1 MSSQKLPTERSLTK
15 QAAVGAATITAAEP
29 ATIRKKIF
37 CGVCEGSCG
46 LEATVRG
53 DDILS
58 LRPDPDHPNTRG
70 FACAKGLA
78 FSAVRDDP
86 DRLLHPLKR
95 QADGSFVKVS
105 WDQALDEI
113 GARMNAIIAE
123 HGTESIGLYQG
134 NSVAWNFGAFLNLFG
149 MAGALKTKHLYSAA
163 SIDINGYWLISQLL
177 YGSNFLNPIP
187 DIVRTDFMLCLG
199 ANPAVSHGSM
209 ANIGRFRDTMV
220 EVTQRG
226 GRVVVVDPR
235 RSETAVLFEHI
246 PIRPNGDVWL
256 LAALLKVIFDEGL
269 ADMEALRTQTSGHEI
284 LPDILASLELSR
296 AASVA
301 GIPVDQIRQL
311 ARDFAAAKSA
321 CAYGRC
327 GMSIGPFAS
336 LGKYFLDALNI
347 VTGNLDRPGGW
358 CFGRPFI
365 DLETMMH
372 RTKSTGYDRWR
383 TRVDQFPEVAGTS
396 PVVSIPREI
405 MTPGKGRLRV
415 MMVIGANPVTSSPAA
430 DELRDAFEQLDLLI
444 SQDVYMTETSR
455 LAHYILPPT
464 VWIEREGF
472 PIFTQSH
479 SGVPHAQWV
488 GPTVAPRGDTRDD
501 SWIMDEI
508 CRRIGIVP
516 ADFPGAQMLG
526 KLGLRATPSFLM
538 DVGLRTGPEGDW
550 YGLRPSGLT
559 RKKLMDNNGAVK
571 LADSVP
577 TGILKK
583 RIFTKGGKVQL
594 DHALIRD
601 EMRRLLAFNTEVD
614 AQYPLSMISLREL
627 RTQNTW
633 LHNIPKLIVGDRV
646 QRLRIHPDD
655 AARFGIEDGDPV
667 EITSRYGQIRVPAAR
682 VSEEMMPGSVALPQG
697 WGHTGTWNRAVAVG
711 GAGYN
716 RLTSNRVDS
725 TDLPSGNATVN
736 GIAVRIRSLKA
747 LEASVSCLTS

>member
-1 MSSQKLPTERSLTK
+1 MSKAGS
-15 QAAVGAATITAAEP
+15 AAARPDTDPGIVV
-29 ATIRKKIF
+29 RKVF

-46 LEATVRG
+46 LEARVQGTEV
-53 DDILS
+53 IS
-58 LRPDPDHPNTRG
+58 LRADPEHPNTRG

-78 FSAVRDDP
+78 FAAVRDDP

-95 QADGSFVKVS
+95 MPDGSFTQVS

-113 GARMNAIIAE
+113 GERLRSIIAQ

-163 SIDINGYWLISQLL
+163 SSDINGYWLMSQLM

-187 DIVRTDFMLCLG
+187 DVARTDFMLCLG

-220 EVTQRG
+220 AITRRG

-235 RSETAVLFEHI
+235 RSETAALFEHL

-256 LAALLKVIFDEGL
+256 LAALLKVIFDENL
-269 ADMEALRTQTSGHEI
+269 ADMEALQRQTSGHRILPEI
-284 LPDILASLELSR
+284 LAGLDLQR
-296 AASVA
+296 AASASGIAVA
-301 GIPVDQIRQL
+301 TIQQL
-311 ARDFAAAKSA
+311 ARDFAAARSA

-327 GMSIGPFAS
+327 GISIGPFAS

-358 CFGRPFI
+358 CFGRPFV

-372 RTKSTGYDRWR
+372 RMKSTGYDRWR

-405 MTPGKGRLRV
+405 RTPGRGQLRA
-415 MMVIGANPVTSSPAA
+415 MLVIGANPATSSPAA
-430 DELRDAFEQLDLLI
+430 GELRDAFRQLDLLI

-464 VWIEREGF
+464 VWLEREGF

-488 GPTVAPRGDTRDD
+488 GPTVPPRGDVRDD
-501 SWIMDEI
+501 AWIMDEI
-508 CRRIGIVP
+508 CKCIGLVP
-516 ADFPGAQMLG
+516 ADFPGAQLLG
-526 KLGLRATPSFLM
+526 KLGLRPSPSFLM
-538 DVGLRTGPEGDW
+538 DIGLRTGPEGDW
-550 YGLRPSGLT
+550 FGLRPRGLS
-559 RKKLMDNNGAVK
+559 RKKLMERNGAVK

-577 TGILKK
+577 TGVLHH
-583 RIFTKGGKVQL
+583 RIFTRDRKVAL
-594 DHALIRD
+594 DHDVVRV
-601 EMRRLLAFNTEVD
+601 EMKRLLAFDTTVD
-614 AQYPLSMISLREL
+614 SDYPLSLISLREL

-633 LHNIPKLIVGDRV
+633 LHNIPKLIAGDRV
-646 QRLRIHPDD
+646 QRLRIHPQD
-655 AARFGIEDGDPV
+655 AVRYAIEDGDPV

-682 VSEEMMPGSVALPQG
+682 VSDEMMVGSLALPHG
-697 WGHTGTWNRAVAVG
+697 WGHEGGWQRAVAMG
-711 GAGYN
+711 GDGYN
-716 RLTSNRVDS
+716 ALTTNRVDC
-725 TDLPSGNATVN
+725 TDLPSGNASVN
-736 GIAVRIRSLKA
+736 GVAVRVRSLKNKE
-747 LEASVSCLTS
+747 EAAA

>member
-1 MSSQKLPTERSLTK
+1 MQPASNASSN
-15 QAAVGAATITAAEP
+15 TASP
-29 ATIRKKIF
+29 DGTVTRKIF

-53 DDILS
+53 SEVIS

-70 FACAKGLA
+70 FACSKGLA

-95 QADGSFVKVS
+95 QPDGSFARVS

-113 GARMNAIIAE
+113 GKRLRAIIAK

-163 SIDINGYWLISQLL
+163 SIDINGYWAISQLL

-187 DIVRTDFMLCLG
+187 DVARTEFMLCLG

-209 ANIGRFRDTMV
+209 ANIGRFRDTMMA
-220 EVTQRG
+220 VTQRG
-226 GRVVVVDPR
+226 GRVVVIDPR
-235 RSETAVLFEHI
+235 RSETATLFEHI

-256 LAALLKVIFDEGL
+256 LAALIKVIFDERL
-269 ADMEALRTQTSGHEI
+269 ADVEALREQTSGHEI
-284 LPDILASLELSR
+284 LPQMLAKFDLSR
-296 AASVA
+296 AASA
-301 GIPVDQIRQL
+301 SGIPVEQIRQL

-336 LGKYFLDALNI
+336 LSKYFLDALNI

-372 RTKSTGYDRWR
+372 RMKSTGYDRWR
-383 TRVDQFPEVAGTS
+383 TRVDNFPEVAGTS

-405 MTPGKGRLRV
+405 RTPGKGQLRA
-415 MMVIGANPVTSSPAA
+415 MLVIGANPATSSPAA
-430 DELRDAFEQLDLLI
+430 GELRDALGELDLLI

-464 VWIEREGF
+464 VWLEREGF

-488 GPTVAPRGDTRDD
+488 GPTVPPRGDVRDD
-501 SWIMDEI
+501 AWIMDEI
-508 CRRIGIVP
+508 ARRIGIVP
-516 ADFPGAQMLG
+516 ADFPGAQLLG
-526 KLGLRATPSFLM
+526 KLGLRPSPSFLM

-550 YGLRPSGLT
+550 FGLRPKGLS
-559 RKKLMDNNGAVK
+559 RKKLMERNGAVK
-571 LADSVP
+571 LADHVP
-577 TGILKK
+577 TGVLKK
-583 RIFTKGGKVQL
+583 RIFTQGGKVPL
-594 DHALIRD
+594 DHALIRV
-601 EMRRLLAFNTEVD
+601 EMKRLLSFDTGID
-614 AQYPLSMISLREL
+614 AAYPLSLISLREL
-627 RTQNTW
+627 RSQNTW
-633 LHNIPKLIVGDRV
+633 LQNIPKLIVGDRV
-646 QRLRIHPDD
+646 QRLRIHPID
-655 AARFGIEDGDPV
+655 AARYDIEDGDPV
-667 EITSRYGQIRVPAAR
+667 QITSRDGQISVPAAR
-682 VSEEMMPGSVALPQG
+682 VTDEMMPGSVALPHG
-697 WGHTGTWNRAVAVG
+697 WGHSGSWQSAVAIG

-716 RLTSNRVDS
+716 ELTTNRVES

-736 GIAVRIRSLKA
+736 GIAVRVRSLKLVEKA
-747 LEASVSCLTS
+747 A

>member
-1 MSSQKLPTERSLTK
+1 MSTQVLYETQGEIAHPQSGPMASSNTGSAE
-15 QAAVGAATITAAEP
+15 ATVT
-29 ATIRKKIF
+29 RKIF

-53 DDILS
+53 SELLS

-70 FACAKGLA
+70 FACSKGLA
-78 FSAVRDDP
+78 FGAVRDDP

-95 QADGSFVKVS
+95 QADGSFARVS

-113 GARMNAIIAE
+113 GERLRAIIAR

-163 SIDINGYWLISQLL
+163 SIDINGYWVISELL

-187 DIVRTDFMLCLG
+187 DVARTDFMLCIG

-209 ANIGRFRDTMV
+209 ANIGRFRDTMMA
-220 EVTQRG
+220 VTQRG

-235 RSETAVLFEHI
+235 RSETASLFEHV

-269 ADMEALRTQTSGHEI
+269 ADLEALREQTAGHEI
-284 LPDILASLELSR
+284 LPQLLAPLDLS
-296 AASVA
+296 AASAAA
-301 GIPVDQIRQL
+301 GIPVEQIRQL
-311 ARDFAAAKSA
+311 ARDFAAAPSA

-336 LGKYFLDALNI
+336 LGKYFLDVLNI
-347 VTGNLDRPGGW
+347 ATGNLDRPGGW

-372 RTKSTGYDRWR
+372 RMKSTGYDRWR
-383 TRVDQFPEVAGTS
+383 TRVDDFPEVAGTS

-405 MTPGKGRLRV
+405 RTPGKGQMRAML
-415 MMVIGANPVTSSPAA
+415 VIGANPASSSPAA
-430 DELRDAFEQLDLLI
+430 GELCAAFSELDLLI

-464 VWIEREGF
+464 VWLEREGF

-479 SGVPHAQWV
+479 AGVPHAQWV
-488 GPTVAPRGDTRDD
+488 GPTVPARGEARDD
-501 SWIMDEI
+501 AWIMDEI
-508 CRRIGIVP
+508 SRRIGIVP
-516 ADFPGAQMLG
+516 ADFPGAQLLG
-526 KLGLRATPSFLM
+526 KLGLRASPSFLM

-550 YGLRPSGLT
+550 FGLRPSGLS
-559 RKKLMDNNGAVK
+559 RKKLMERNGAVK
-571 LADSVP
+571 LADGVP
-577 TGILKK
+577 VGVLKK

-594 DHALIRD
+594 DHALIRK
-601 EMRRLLAFNTEVD
+601 EMTRMLAFDTAVSAE
-614 AQYPLSMISLREL
+614 YPLSLISLREL
-627 RTQNTW
+627 RSQNTW

-646 QRLRIHPDD
+646 QRLRIHPID
-655 AARFGIEDGDPV
+655 AARYGIEDGDPV
-667 EITSRYGQIRVPAAR
+667 EITSRDGQISVPAAR
-682 VSEEMMPGSVALPQG
+682 VTDEMMPGSVALPHG
-697 WGHTGTWNRAVAVG
+697 WGHTGGWQRAVAVG
-711 GAGYN
+711 GSGYN
-716 RLTSNRVDS
+716 ALTTNRADS

-736 GIAVRIRSLKA
+736 GIAVRVRSLKSF
-747 LEASVSCLTS
+747 EAAA

>member
-1 MSSQKLPTERSLTK
+1 MKVATMID
-15 QAAVGAATITAAEP
+15 AAPEP
-29 ATIRKKIF
+29 VVTRKIF

-46 LEATVRG
+46 LEATVQG
-53 DDILS
+53 AEVIS

-95 QADGSFVKVS
+95 LPDGSFTQVS

-113 GARMNAIIAE
+113 GERLNAVIRK

-149 MAGALKTKHLYSAA
+149 MAGALKTKHLYSSA
-163 SIDINGYWLISQLL
+163 SVDINGYWMISQLL

-187 DIVRTDFMLCLG
+187 DVARTDFMLCLG

-209 ANIGRFRDTMV
+209 ANIGRFRDTMIA
-220 EVTQRG
+220 VTQRG
-226 GRVVVVDPR
+226 GRVVVIDPR
-235 RSETAVLFEHI
+235 RSETATLFEHL

-256 LAALLKVIFDEGL
+256 LAGLLKVIFDEGL
-269 ADMEALRTQTSGHEI
+269 ADMGALREQTSGHEV
-284 LPDILASLELSR
+284 LPQMLAPLALDR
-296 AASVA
+296 VASA
-301 GIPVDQIRQL
+301 SGIPVAMIQQL
-311 ARDFAAAKSA
+311 ARDFAAARSA

-358 CFGRPFI
+358 CFARPFI

-372 RTKSTGYDRWR
+372 RMKSTGYDRWR
-383 TRVDQFPEVAGTS
+383 TRVDDFPEVAGTS

-405 MTPGKGRLRV
+405 RTPGKGQLRAMLIV
-415 MMVIGANPVTSSPAA
+415 GANPATSSPAA
-430 DELRDAFEQLDLLI
+430 GELRDAFGELDLLI
-444 SQDVYMTETSR
+444 SMDVYMTETSR

-464 VWIEREGF
+464 VWLEREGF

-479 SGVPHAQWV
+479 AGVPHAQWV
-488 GPTVAPRGDTRDD
+488 GATVAPRGDVRDD
-501 SWIMDEI
+501 AWTMDEI
-508 CRRIGIVP
+508 SKRIGIVP

-526 KLGLRATPSFLM
+526 KLGLRASPSFLM

-550 YGLRPSGLT
+550 FGLRPGGLS
-559 RKKLMDNNGAVK
+559 RKKLMQRNGAVK
-571 LADSVP
+571 LADGLP
-577 TGILKK
+577 TGVLRK
-583 RIFTKGGKVQL
+583 RIFTKGRKVLL
-594 DHALIRD
+594 DHAVIRR
-601 EMRRLLAFNTEVD
+601 EMARLLAFSTEVD
-614 AQYPLSMISLREL
+614 AAFPLSLISLREL

-633 LHNIPKLIVGDRV
+633 LHNVPKLIVGDRV

-655 AARFGIEDGDPV
+655 ATRFGIEDGDPV
-667 EITSRYGQIRVPAAR
+667 EIESAFGRVAVPAAR
-682 VSEEMMPGSVALPQG
+682 VSDEMMPGSVALPHG
-697 WGHTGTWNRAVAVG
+697 WGHAGNWSRAVALG

-716 RLTSNRVDS
+716 ELTSNSVVS
-725 TDLPSGNATVN
+725 TDLPSGNASVN
-736 GIAVRIRSLKA
+736 GIAVRIRTLRSV
-747 LEASVSCLTS
+747 EAAA

>member
-1 MSSQKLPTERSLTK
+1 MNI
-15 QAAVGAATITAAEP
+15 ATDVEVAP
-29 ATIRKKIF
+29 ATPVTRKIF
-37 CGVCEGSCG
+37 CGICEGSCG

-53 DDILS
+53 SEIIS

-70 FACAKGLA
+70 FACSKGLA

-95 QADGSFVKVS
+95 LADGRFEPVS

-113 GARMNAIIAE
+113 GERLNAIIRV

-149 MAGALKTKHLYSAA
+149 MAGALKTRHLYSSA
-163 SIDINGYWLISQLL
+163 SVDINGYWMISQLL

-187 DIVRTDFMLCLG
+187 DVARTDFMLCLG

-220 EVTQRG
+220 AVTQRG

-235 RSETAVLFEHI
+235 RSETAALFEHV

-256 LAALLKVIFDEGL
+256 LAGLIKVIFDEGL
-269 ADMEALRTQTSGHEI
+269 ADLDALRRQTSGHEV
-284 LPDILASLELSR
+284 LPRLLWPLTLTQVESAS
-296 AASVA
+296 
-301 GIPVDQIRQL
+301 GIPIATIQQL
-311 ARDFAAAKSA
+311 ARDFAAARSA

-336 LGKYFLDALNI
+336 LGKYFLDVLNI

-358 CFGRPFI
+358 CFARPFI

-372 RTKSTGYDRWR
+372 RMKSTGYDRWR
-383 TRVDQFPEVAGTS
+383 TRVDDFPEVAGTS

-405 MTPGKGRLRV
+405 RTPGRGQLRAMLV
-415 MMVIGANPVTSSPAA
+415 VGANPATSSPAA
-430 DELRDAFEQLDLLI
+430 GELREAFAELDLLI
-444 SQDVYMTETSR
+444 SMDVYMTETGR

-464 VWIEREGF
+464 VWLEREGF

-488 GPTVAPRGDTRDD
+488 GPTVPPRGDVRDD
-501 SWIMDEI
+501 AWTMDQI
-508 CRRIGIVP
+508 SQRIGIVP
-516 ADFPGAQMLG
+516 ADFPGAQWLG
-526 KLGLRATPSFLM
+526 KLGLRPSPAFLM

-550 YGLRPSGLT
+550 FGLRPGGLS
-559 RKKLMDNNGAVK
+559 RRKLMAGNGAVK
-571 LADSVP
+571 LADGLP
-577 TGILKK
+577 TGVLRK
-583 RIFTKGGKVQL
+583 RIFTKDRKVQL
-594 DHALIRD
+594 DHAVIRG
-601 EMRRLLAFNTEVD
+601 EMARLLASDTTVD
-614 AQYPLSMISLREL
+614 ASYPLSLISLREL

-633 LHNIPKLIVGDRV
+633 LHNIPKLIIGDRV

-655 AARFGIEDGDPV
+655 AARFGVEDGDPV
-667 EITSRYGQIRVPAAR
+667 EIVSAHGRIRIPAAR
-682 VSEEMMPGSVALPQG
+682 VSDEMMPGSVALPHG
-697 WGHTGTWNRAVAVG
+697 WGHKGSWKRAVAIG

-716 RLTSNRVDS
+716 ELTSNSIES
-725 TDLPSGNATVN
+725 TDRPSGNASVN
-736 GIAVRIRSLKA
+736 GIAVRIRSLRQV
-747 LEASVSCLTS
+747 EAAA